1 MDINLDALKA
11 VVYERDLSWEML
23 IAALEEA
30 LLVAYQKTNER
41 TGPSRVEI
49 DRKTGKVVVMV
60 RDRDAEGVLL
70 PEHDDTPAGFGRI
83 AAATAKTVL
92 YERLRD
98 ASDVRTVDDFV
109 SKEGDIVSGVIQQGM
124 DPKLVYVNL
133 GTIEATIPN
142 QEQVPTEKY
151 VHGNRI
157 RALVLHSKRGQK
169 GPLVT
174 LSRTHPQLVSKLF
187 ALEVPEVASGLVQ
200 IMAVAREPGYRTKIA
215 VFTADPDLNPKGAC
229 IGPFGQRVR
238 SVMSELGDEKID
250 IVDFDE
256 DPTKFIASALSP
268 SRVTKV
274 QVLDLEAR
282 VARVWVPDFQLSL
295 AIGREGQNAR
305 LAARLTGWRIDIRP
319 DTDPELNDQ
328 PVDAPATKGQ

>member
-1 MDINLDALKA
+1 MDIDLDALKA
-11 VVYERDLSWEML
+11 VVYEKDLSWDML
-23 IAALEEA
+23 IGALEEA
-30 LLVAYQKTNER
+30 LLTAYQKSSGR
-41 TGPSRVEI
+41 AHGCRVEI
-49 DRKTGKVVVMV
+49 DRKTGKVMV
-60 RDRDAEGVLL
+60 LIRDRDEAGNAL
-70 PEHDDTPAGFGRI
+70 PEVDDTPAGFGRI

-98 ASDVRTVDDFV
+98 ASDVRTVGDFV

-133 GTIEATIPN
+133 GTVEATIPI

-157 RALVLHSKRGQK
+157 RALVLHSKRGLK
-169 GPLVT
+169 GPQVT

-200 IMAVAREPGYRTKIA
+200 IMAVAREPGHRTKIA

-238 SVMSELGDEKID
+238 NVMSELNDEKID

-274 QVLDLEAR
+274 QVLDLAGR

-319 DTDPELNDQ
+319 DTDPEMNAQ
-328 PVDAPATKGQ
+328 PVVTPKLEAE

>member
-1 MDINLDALKA
+1 MDIDVEALKA
-11 VVYERDLSWEML
+11 VVYEKEMSWEML
-23 IAALEEA
+23 MAALEES
-30 LLVAYQKTNER
+30 LLMAYQKS
-41 TGPSRVEI
+41 TGRVQNCRVEI
-49 DRKTGKVVVMV
+49 DRKTGKVVVWIK
-60 RDRDAEGVLL
+60 DRDEEGNFL
-70 PEHDDTPAGFGRI
+70 PERDDTPAGFGRI

-92 YERLRD
+92 FERLRD
-98 ASDVRTVDDFV
+98 ASDIRTVGDFV
-109 SKEGDIVSGVIQQGM
+109 SREGDIVSGVIQQGM

-133 GTIEATIPN
+133 GSVEATIPV

-157 RALVLHSKRGQK
+157 RALVLHAKRGPK
-169 GPLVT
+169 GPQVM
-174 LSRTHPQLVSKLF
+174 LSRTHPQLVTKLF

-200 IMAVAREPGYRTKIA
+200 IMAVAREPGHRTKIA
-215 VFTADPDLNPKGAC
+215 VQTSDPDLNPKGAC

-238 SVMSELGDEKID
+238 NVMSELAGEKID

-256 DPTKFIASALSP
+256 DPAIFIASALSP

-274 QVLDLEAR
+274 QVLDLANR

-319 DTDPELNDQ
+319 DTDPELNNQ
-328 PVDAPATKGQ
+328 PGAPAAPASE

>member
-1 MDINLDALKA
+1 MDIDLTALKA
-11 VVYERDLSWEML
+11 VVYEKELSWELL
-23 IAALEEA
+23 ISALEEA
-30 LLVAYQKTNER
+30 LLTAYQKSSGRIQNC
-41 TGPSRVEI
+41 RVEI
-49 DRKTGKVVVMV
+49 DRNTGKVIVWVK
-60 RDRDAEGVLL
+60 DRDAEGNFL
-70 PEHDDTPAGFGRI
+70 PERDDTPDGFGRI

-92 YERLRD
+92 FERLRD
-98 ASDVRTVDDFV
+98 ASDVRTVGDFV
-109 SKEGDIVSGVIQQGM
+109 SREGDIVSGVIQQGM

-133 GTIEATIPN
+133 GSVEATIPA

-157 RALVLHSKRGQK
+157 RALVLHSKRGPK
-169 GPLVT
+169 GPQVT
-174 LSRTHPQLVSKLF
+174 LSRTHPQLVTKLF

-200 IMAVAREPGYRTKIA
+200 IMAVAREPGHRTKIA

-238 SVMSELGDEKID
+238 NVMSELNGEKID

-256 DPTKFIASALSP
+256 DPGKFIASALSP

-274 QVLDLEAR
+274 QVLDLANR

-319 DTDPELNDQ
+319 DTDPELNAQ
-328 PVDAPATKGQ
+328 PGADINSVGE

>member
-1 MDINLDALKA
+1 MDIDIDALKA
-11 VVYERDLSWEML
+11 IVYEKDLSWELL
-23 IAALEEA
+23 IGALEEA
-30 LLVAYQKTNER
+30 LLIAYQKS
-41 TGPSRVEI
+41 TGRMQNCRVEI
-49 DRKTGKVVVMV
+49 DRKTGKVTVLVK
-60 RDRDAEGVLL
+60 DRDDEGNFL
-70 PEHDDTPAGFGRI
+70 PERDDTPAGFGRI

-92 YERLRD
+92 FERLRD
-98 ASDVRTVDDFV
+98 ASDVKTVGDFV
-109 SKEGDIVSGVIQQGM
+109 SREGDIVSGVIQQGM

-133 GTIEATIPN
+133 GNVEATIPV

-151 VHGNRI
+151 IHGNRI
-157 RALVLHSKRGQK
+157 RALVLHAKRGVK
-169 GPLVT
+169 GPQVT
-174 LSRTHPQLVSKLF
+174 LSRTHPQLVTKLF

-200 IMAVAREPGYRTKIA
+200 IMAVAREPGHRTKIA

-238 SVMSELGDEKID
+238 NVMSELNGEKID

-256 DPTKFIASALSP
+256 DPAKFISSALSP

-274 QVLDLEAR
+274 QVLDLANR

-319 DTDPELNDQ
+319 DTDPSLNYE
-328 PVDAPATKGQ
+328 AGASSTEAGE

>member
-1 MDINLDALKA
+1 MDIDLEALKA
-11 VVYERDLSWEML
+11 VVYEKELSWEML

-30 LLVAYQKTNER
+30 LLMAYQKS
-41 TGPSRVEI
+41 TGRMQNCRVEI
-49 DRKTGKVVVMV
+49 DRKSGKVTVWVK
-60 RDRDAEGVLL
+60 DRDDEGNFLAER
-70 PEHDDTPAGFGRI
+70 DDTPAGFGRI

-92 YERLRD
+92 FERLRD
-98 ASDVRTVDDFV
+98 AADVRTVGDFAAR
-109 SKEGDIVSGVIQQGM
+109 EGDIVSGVIQQGM

-133 GTIEATIPN
+133 GSVEATIPI

-157 RALVLHSKRGQK
+157 RALVLHAKRGAK
-169 GPLVT
+169 GPQVM
-174 LSRTHPQLVSKLF
+174 LSRTHPQLVTKLF

-200 IMAVAREPGYRTKIA
+200 IMAVAREPGHRTKIA
-215 VFTADPDLNPKGAC
+215 VSTSDPDLNPKGAC

-238 SVMSELGDEKID
+238 NVMSELDGEKID

-256 DPTKFIASALSP
+256 DPAKFIASALSP

-274 QVLDLEAR
+274 QVLDLANR

-319 DTDPELNDQ
+319 DTDPELNHQ
-328 PVDAPATKGQ
+328 PGTTAAPASE

>member
-1 MDINLDALKA
+1 MDIDLAALKA
-11 VVYERDLSWEML
+11 IVYEKDLSWETL
-23 IAALEEA
+23 LSALEAAL
-30 LLVAYQKTNER
+30 LTAYQR
-41 TGPSRVEI
+41 TTGRMQNCRVEI
-49 DRKTGKVVVMV
+49 DRKSGKVTVWI
-60 RDRDAEGVLL
+60 RNQDESGNLL
-70 PEHDDTPAGFGRI
+70 PEQDDTPEGFGRI

-92 YERLRD
+92 FERLRD
-98 ASDVRTVDDFV
+98 VADIKTVDDF
-109 SKEGDIVSGVIQQGM
+109 SAREGDIVSGVIQQGP

-133 GTIEATIPN
+133 GNVEANIPI

-157 RALVLHSKRGQK
+157 RALVLHAKRGPK
-169 GPLVT
+169 GPLIT
-174 LSRTHPQLVSKLF
+174 LSRTHPQLVTKLF
-187 ALEVPEVASGLVQ
+187 SLEVPEVASGLVQ
-200 IMAVAREPGYRTKIA
+200 IMAVAREPGHRTKIA

-238 SVMSELGDEKID
+238 NVMSELNGEKID
-250 IVDFDE
+250 IVDFDQ
-256 DPTKFIASALSP
+256 DPIKFISSALSP

-274 QVLDLEAR
+274 QVLDLANR

-319 DTDPELNDQ
+319 DTDPELISE
-328 PVDAPATKGQ
+328 PADTPKQASE

>member
-1 MDINLDALKA
+1 MDIDLDALKA
-11 VVYERDLSWEML
+11 VVYEKDLSWDML
-23 IAALEEA
+23 IGALEEA
-30 LLVAYQKTNER
+30 LLTAYQKSSGR
-41 TGPSRVEI
+41 THGCRVEI
-49 DRKTGKVVVMV
+49 DRKTGKVMV
-60 RDRDAEGVLL
+60 LIRDRDEAGNAL
-70 PEHDDTPAGFGRI
+70 PEVDDTPAGFGRI

-98 ASDVRTVDDFV
+98 ASDVRTVGDFV

-133 GTIEATIPN
+133 GTVEATIPI

-157 RALVLHSKRGQK
+157 RALVLHSKRGLKRPQ
-169 GPLVT
+169 VT

-200 IMAVAREPGYRTKIA
+200 IMAVAREPGHRTKIA

-238 SVMSELGDEKID
+238 NVMSELNDEKID

-274 QVLDLEAR
+274 QVLDLAGR

-319 DTDPELNDQ
+319 DTDPEMNAQ
-328 PVDAPATKGQ
+328 PLVTPKSEAE